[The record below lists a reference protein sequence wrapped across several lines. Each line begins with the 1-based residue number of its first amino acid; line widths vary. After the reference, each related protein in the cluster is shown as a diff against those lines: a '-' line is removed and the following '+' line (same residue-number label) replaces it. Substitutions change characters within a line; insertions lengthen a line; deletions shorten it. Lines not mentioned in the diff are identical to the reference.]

1 MSGRARPS
9 EPGRDVARVSSVAVT
24 RSATRPGSGP
34 EPRSGGLT
42 RSVLMVLYHFP
53 PIGGVSMA
61 RNVANARY
69 LPAHGWTPVVLGA
82 RTDGD
87 LIDVEA
93 SALVP
98 STVRVIRA
106 RCPDAAALGPAVG
119 LVREMGARWRPAPDD
134 GSDDATVSPAAEGG
148 PVIDTGGAAAIAKAP
163 STLGRIRRLLFFP
176 DNQVAW
182 LPFAVVAGVRATR
195 SRRVDAVYSSS
206 SPVTAHLIAGAISR
220 LTGVPWVAEFR
231 DPWVGNPVAE
241 PLPWLHR
248 RLRARLERW
257 IVRSADRLVFL
268 SPSTART
275 YARRYCAEAKIVV
288 ITNGHDRS
296 EAVPAGPSERRPGR
310 YRIVWTGSLYRPSE
324 LGLFLVAI
332 QQLLARRPTLA
343 DELEVA
349 FYGDVEST
357 CRAIAEG
364 FLRDP
369 AIASIVHFP
378 GFVPRSQA
386 LRAVADADA
395 ALVMLGAEPGMGQF
409 VPGKL
414 FDYLGQDK
422 QILAVLPPGD
432 AREILHELDWGVVA
446 DPDPDAVERAIEQ
459 LIGSPAPARPAD
471 PVGRYERFSL
481 AGRLAETLDQAIG
494 AEEAAD
500 ESGGDPAAVRG
511 AA

>member
-1 MSGRARPS
+1 VR
-9 EPGRDVARVSSVAVT
+9 
-24 RSATRPGSGP
+24 RSATQPDAGP
-34 EPRSGGLT
+34 APLAGVAT

-61 RNVANARY
+61 RNVANVRY

-82 RTDGD
+82 RTNGD

-98 STVRVIRA
+98 SAVRVLRA
-106 RCPDAAALGPAVG
+106 RCPDAATLAPAVG
-119 LVREMGARWRPAPDD
+119 FVREMGARWRPSPVA
-134 GSDDATVSPAAEGG
+134 GSDEAPAGPAAGGG
-148 PVIDTGGAAAIAKAP
+148 PVIDAGVAAAIAKAP

-182 LPFAVVAGVRATR
+182 LPFAVVTGVRAAR
-195 SRRVDAVYSSS
+195 SRRVDAVYSTS

-220 LTGVPWVAEFR
+220 FTGLPWVAEFR
-231 DPWVGNPVAE
+231 DPWAGNPVAE

-257 IVRSADRLVFL
+257 IVRSAERLVFL
-268 SPSTART
+268 SPSTARA
-275 YARRYCAEAKIVV
+275 YARRYGAGARIVV
-288 ITNGHDRS
+288 VTNGHDRS
-296 EAVPAGPSERRPGR
+296 EAVPVGTSERRPGR

-324 LGLFLVAI
+324 LRLFLVAL

-357 CRAIAEG
+357 CRSMADT

-369 AIASIVHFP
+369 AMASIVHFP
-378 GFVPRSQA
+378 GFVPRTDA

-446 DPDPDAVERAIEQ
+446 DPDPDAVERAIER
-459 LIGSPAPARPAD
+459 LIGLPPPARPAD
-471 PVGRYERFSL
+471 PDGRYERFGL
-481 AGRLAETLDQAIG
+481 AGRLAETLDQASG
-494 AEEAAD
+494 AEAAAEA
-500 ESGGDPAAVRG
+500 SGSDPPAVRG